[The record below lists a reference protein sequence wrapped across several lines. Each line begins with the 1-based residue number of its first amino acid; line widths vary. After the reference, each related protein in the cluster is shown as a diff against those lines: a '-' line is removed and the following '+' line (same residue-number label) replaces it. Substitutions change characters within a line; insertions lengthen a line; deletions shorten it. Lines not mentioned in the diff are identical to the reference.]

1 MPPDAFARVKQVGLT
16 LPGVEAVKRYDG
28 ATVLKVEGRFMAGLA
43 THPSAEPETLVVRA
57 DPEQRDLLLQDAPEI
72 FYLTEFYAK
81 YPLVLARLS
90 QLDRHALH
98 DLLAVSRRLT
108 LSRT

>member
-1 MPPDAFARVKQVGLT
+1 MPANTFARVKQVGLT

-43 THPSAEPETLVVRA
+43 THPSAEPATLVVRA
-57 DPEQRDLLLQDAPEI
+57 DLDQRDLLLEDAPEI
-72 FYLTEFYAK
+72 FYLTDFYAK

-90 QLDRHALH
+90 LLDRHALH

>member
-1 MPPDAFARVKQVGLT
+1 MASAFARVKQVGLT

-28 ATVLKVEGRFMAGLA
+28 ATVLKVDGRFMAGLA
-43 THPSAEPETLVVRA
+43 THPSAEPATLVVRA
-57 DPEQRDLLLQDAPEI
+57 DPDERDLLLQDAPEI
-72 FYLTEFYAK
+72 FYLTDFYAK

-90 QLDRHALH
+90 QLDRDALH

-108 LSRT
+108 LGRA